1 MQMKNNGDIV
11 EFIKQKDY
19 VMVNNN
25 LGSGSFGQTVL
36 LKDPFIDELFVAK
49 KYEPYF
55 EEDKKEFYDLFLQEI
70 KIMYKLNHPNVVRI
84 FNYYPFEQSYTGY
97 IIMEYIDGKRIDEYL
112 DEPFSWGKN
121 SDPDTIFIQL
131 INGFDYIEKQG
142 IVHRD
147 IREGNILVANDGTV
161 KIIDFGL
168 GKTFSPVQTS
178 KDSMVEIINRSGL
191 DCLPNE
197 YFEGKYDSQTDMFY
211 LAELYNR
218 ILKKTQVDFMFS
230 YDSILHKMLE
240 PSKENR
246 YASFAQIKEAI
257 ALRDFSTLEI
267 SNNDKKIY
275 QEFSNAILSCLSC
288 FRGERNFVSNVDEF
302 YDNLKNVIEKNC
314 FEDVVQD
321 VNDIVCMIVKGNY
334 SYYPKTKISCS
345 ILTSFEQW
353 FDSLSVDSK
362 RLVFNNLIAKIS
374 TVEIEVPEEELP
386 F

>member
-1 MQMKNNGDIV
+1 MKNNGDIV

-25 LGSGSFGQTVL
+25 LGSGAFGQTVL

-55 EEDKKEFYDLFLQEI
+55 KDAKKEFYDLFLQEI

-84 FNYYPFEQSYTGY
+84 FNYYPFEQSFTGY
-97 IIMEYIDGKRIDEYL
+97 IIMEYIDGKGIAQYL
-112 DEPFSWGKN
+112 DESFNWGRN
-121 SDPDTIFIQL
+121 SDPDNIFIQL

-147 IREGNILVANDGTV
+147 IREGNIMVTNDGTV

-168 GKTFSPVQTS
+168 GKTFSPVNTS
-178 KDSMVEIINRSGL
+178 QDSMVEIINRSGL

-218 ILKKTQVDFMFS
+218 LLKKSGVEFLFS
-230 YDSILHKMLE
+230 YEAILNKMLE
-240 PSKENR
+240 PAKENR
-246 YASFAQIKEAI
+246 YSCFSDIKEAI
-257 ALRDFSTLEI
+257 ATKDFSTLEI
-267 SNNDKKIY
+267 GESDKKIY
-275 QEFSNAILSCLSC
+275 QDFSNAVLGCLSC
-288 FRGERNFVSNVDEF
+288 FKGERVFVANTDEF
-302 YDNLKNVIEKNC
+302 YDNLKSAIQKNC
-314 FEDVVQD
+314 FEDIVQNP
-321 VNDIVCMIVKGNY
+321 NDIVSTIVKGDY
-334 SYYPKTKISCS
+334 KYYTNREVPCE
-345 ILTSFEQW
+345 ILIAFEKW
-353 FDSLSVDSK
+353 FSTLSADSK
-362 RLVFNNLIAKIS
+362 RLVLNNIIAKVS
-374 TVEIEVPEEELP
+374 TIKIELPEDELP